1 MNLLSRLSVTMHLA
15 VSSYVHADANSQC
28 EDRDHRESRRF
39 SERRKAWL
47 MSRSMVGSY
56 KLQVAS
62 CGFVRVLA
70 VVLVPKVGGGY
81 SLNAVIGSI
90 RVARNAGTIQAKNA
104 ARPRTPTAVKSATG
118 SVPDTP

>member
-28 EDRDHRESRRF
+28 EDCDHRESRRF
-39 SERRKAWL
+39 SEEAK
-47 MSRSMVGSY
+47 S
-56 KLQVAS
+56 VANVTKHGWELRVAG

-81 SLNAVIGSI
+81 SLNAVTGSI

>member
-1 MNLLSRLSVTMHLA
+1 MFTPMPIPSVRTA
-15 VSSYVHADANSQC
+15 TIVNPGDF
-28 EDRDHRESRRF
+28 RR
-39 SERRKAWL
+39 RRKAWL

-56 KLQVAS
+56 KLQVAG

-81 SLNAVIGSI
+81 SLNAVTGSI